1 MKTVFINCSPR
12 KRFCASAYFLFL
24 QRLFTKGKKISERLR
39 TQADYQRILLQL
51 RDAEA
56 AVFCLPLY
64 VDGVPSHVLRFM
76 EQLEDYSKENGLHL
90 KIYCIANNGF
100 IEGKQNEPL
109 MQVLEN
115 FCTRSGNEWCGGV
128 GIGGGV
134 MLNVTRIVFMVQ
146 AAQFV
151 IYSLINLFNTGDPF
165 PLSLVKSFA
174 ENTLFI
180 LFLNL
185 GCLFYLVRM
194 GHHISR
200 RTSADKRYTRI
211 MVPSFIFIVFADI
224 FFLIVSVINGGV
236 FRGWFAKKQPDIKN
250 E

>member
-1 MKTVFINCSPR
+1 
-12 KRFCASAYFLFL
+12 
-24 QRLFTKGKKISERLR
+24 
-39 TQADYQRILLQL
+39 
-51 RDAEA
+51 
-56 AVFCLPLY
+56 
-64 VDGVPSHVLRFM
+64 
-76 EQLEDYSKENGLHL
+76 
-90 KIYCIANNGF
+90 
-100 IEGKQNEPL
+100 
-109 MQVLEN
+109 
-115 FCTRSGNEWCGGV
+115 
-128 GIGGGV
+128 

-236 FRGWFAKKQPDIKN
+236 FRGWFAKKQPNNKN